1 VFADLMAEIPVGE
14 RHAEAARVWLAGV
27 LGELFGDLREGLR
40 VNPSTRKISKHWDD
54 GPEGE
59 PGQTRGELSA
69 GDMPRRARTV
79 TFTEASWQRFLGGLS
94 TSPPFASLSISVVG
108 EDGYHS
114 AEAAEIWVRRFE
126 DEPCWVRFTFW
137 APYRFTWRD
146 RSPGSLRFHG
156 PVATRPGPGGGWVG
170 SADLQDQWATTVRS
184 LAARVEACAGM
195 VTARGGGPGP
205 QEDVAYPDWPP
216 ENVLQPPEYVQEI
229 AMLGADRDVLYRY
242 AWVTIIPPE
251 LAARLGGAATLTS
264 SGAFVDVSE
273 LPGGSVWLRATRTIE
288 EFDNARSSA
297 VAEAL
302 APVLVTAKVL

>member
-1 VFADLMAEIPVGE
+1 
-14 RHAEAARVWLAGV
+14 
-27 LGELFGDLREGLR
+27 
-40 VNPSTRKISKHWDD
+40 
-54 GPEGE
+54 
-59 PGQTRGELSA
+59 
-69 GDMPRRARTV
+69 
-79 TFTEASWQRFLGGLS
+79 
-94 TSPPFASLSISVVG
+94 
-108 EDGYHS
+108 
-114 AEAAEIWVRRFE
+114 
-126 DEPCWVRFTFW
+126 
-137 APYRFTWRD
+137 
-146 RSPGSLRFHG
+146 
-156 PVATRPGPGGGWVG
+156 
-170 SADLQDQWATTVRS
+170 
-184 LAARVEACAGM
+184 M

>member
-1 VFADLMAEIPVGE
+1 
-14 RHAEAARVWLAGV
+14 
-27 LGELFGDLREGLR
+27 
-40 VNPSTRKISKHWDD
+40 
-54 GPEGE
+54 
-59 PGQTRGELSA
+59 
-69 GDMPRRARTV
+69 MPRRARTV

-94 TSPPFASLSISVVG
+94 TPPPFASLSISVVG

-126 DEPCWVRFTFW
+126 EEPGWVRFTFW

-146 RSPGSLRFHG
+146 
-156 PVATRPGPGGGWVG
+156 
-170 SADLQDQWATTVRS
+170 
-184 LAARVEACAGM
+184 
-195 VTARGGGPGP
+195 
-205 QEDVAYPDWPP
+205 
-216 ENVLQPPEYVQEI
+216 
-229 AMLGADRDVLYRY
+229 VLYRY
-242 AWVTIIPPE
+242 SWVTIIPPE